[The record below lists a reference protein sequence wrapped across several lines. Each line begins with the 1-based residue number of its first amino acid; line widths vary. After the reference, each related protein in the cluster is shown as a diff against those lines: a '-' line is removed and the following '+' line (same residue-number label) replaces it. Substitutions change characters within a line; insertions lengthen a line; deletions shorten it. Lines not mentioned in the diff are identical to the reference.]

1 MGKTSIEYVDH
12 SVNPIRAR
20 IRGVTDD
27 SGHFCVK
34 VSPGCK
40 NCYASRLQPRFGL
53 PVFQDQRG
61 DLEPELFLDP
71 KVLES
76 VLRRRKATRYF
87 WCDMT
92 DMFGGWV
99 SDAWI
104 AACFGVMAATPQ
116 HTHLVFTKRAKRMR
130 EWFAWAAKRGDHGK
144 SMFPDDDDAW
154 CIRQMCHVEAR
165 RAGAHHD
172 SLQNHGGPW
181 PLPNVMLLVSAEDQ
195 KRADERIPDLLATP
209 AARRGVSVEPMLGPV
224 DLSIYLARGVIEAK
238 PGDADYDA
246 LDWVICGGESGPK
259 ARPFDVVAA
268 EDLARQCKE
277 AGVAFYMKQLGA
289 WPFDSR
295 EPERDRGPSRI
306 RLGNRKGGDPSEWA
320 EHLRVRQFPA

>member
-20 IRGVTDD
+20 LAGVAGR

-40 NCYASRLQPRFGL
+40 NCYASRLQPRFGM
-53 PVFQDQRG
+53 PVFQEQRG
-61 DLEPELFLDP
+61 RLEPELYLDTS
-71 KVLES
+71 VLAS
-76 VLRRRKATRYF
+76 VLRRKKPTRYF

-92 DMFGGWV
+92 DMFGEWV
-99 SDAWI
+99 PNDWI

-130 EWFAWAAKRGDHGK
+130 EWFQIDWIGYGPLA
-144 SMFPDDDDAW
+144 SCLM
-154 CIRQMCHVEAR
+154 EAERVTER
-165 RAGAHHD
+165 RNLT
-172 SLQNHGGPW
+172 SLRHCLAW
-181 PLPNVMLLVSAEDQ
+181 PLPNVVLIVSAEDQ
-195 KRADERIPDLLATP
+195 KRADERIPHLLKTP
-209 AARRGVSVEPMLGPV
+209 AAVRGVSVEPMLGPI
-224 DLSIYLARGVIEAK
+224 DLSIYMARGVIEAK
-238 PGDADYDA
+238 PGAADYDA
-246 LDWVICGGESGPK
+246 LNWVICGGESGPN

-268 EDLARQCKE
+268 EDLARQCRE

-295 EPERDRGPSRI
+295 EADRTTSEPHEGGPEVECRI
-306 RLGNRKGGDPSEWA
+306 RLSSPKGGDPSEWP
-320 EHLRVRQFPA
+320 EDLRVRQMP